1 MFFPQIQVLRFI
13 GTYIRIGVGL
23 DFALCWILNLNQQ
36 QTELSRNNGLRKS
49 LSVKLIDFTLRGWP
63 LFVTLRV
70 VVSIIGCLLVEM
82 HIADTWHAI
91 RRRNCLV
98 SGVPPCETDIPL
110 LTLGTS
116 WVSFLK
122 RFTSFLGMK
131 NKRDFIYNRQV

>member
-1 MFFPQIQVLRFI
+1 
-13 GTYIRIGVGL
+13 
-23 DFALCWILNLNQQ
+23 
-36 QTELSRNNGLRKS
+36 
-49 LSVKLIDFTLRGWP
+49 
-63 LFVTLRV
+63 
-70 VVSIIGCLLVEM
+70 VSIIGCLLVEM

-122 RFTSFLGMK
+122 RFIAKKIIKVSTGTLP
-131 NKRDFIYNRQV
+131 QVLSSVPHKLVI